1 MKNVKWTHSIAVL
14 ALVIAAGFA
23 FANSNVQAIAST
35 QAAKAAINHA
45 APVVTNSFATSYS
58 QSTHHTSLY

>member
-23 FANSNVQAIAST
+23 FANGNVQATAST
-35 QAAKAAINHA
+35 QAAKATVRQTS
-45 APVVTNSFATSYS
+45 PVVSSSFVNSYA

>member
-23 FANSNVQAIAST
+23 FANGNVQATAST
-35 QAAKAAINHA
+35 QAVKAAVHQA
-45 APVVTNSFATSYS
+45 SPVVTNGFANSYA

>member
-23 FANSNVQAIAST
+23 FANGNVQATAST

-45 APVVTNSFATSYS
+45 APVVANSFAASYS

>member
-23 FANSNVQAIAST
+23 FANGNVQATAST
-35 QAAKAAINHA
+35 QTAKTAVHPGFA
-45 APVVTNSFATSYS
+45 VVTNGFASSYA